1 MDLSLTPNNSP
12 VAGDMVV
19 LEFSFEP
26 GFLLDDLTPNRFPAE
41 EDIATA
47 SKRTYNFINWNKGHH
62 DFTRNISS

>member
-26 GFLLDDLTPNRFPAE
+26 GFLLDDLTLNRFPAE

-47 SKRTYNFINWNKGHH
+47 SSERI
-62 DFTRNISS
+62 IS